1 MSQIENQRTKIL
13 AIVGSPRKGK
23 TYQAIKSLEENSPEI
38 DLNILMLNELDIGL
52 CKGCYL
58 CNSRGEEY
66 CPLKDDRDT
75 ILAEMEKAD
84 GIIFASPVYVNHIT
98 GTMKNFIDRL
108 GFLAHRPNYFDK
120 QAMVMATCK
129 SFGADIVT
137 GYLEDIVNVFGLN
150 VTAKLGL
157 KITTGSEK
165 EDQQNHMKAVKVFD
179 EFIESIRKGTRVEP
193 SINQLVMFNSFK
205 MVSEQVKDEFPADYS
220 YYKDKKGYYYE
231 GAKINGIKKMLAK
244 RIAKKSLDDLAHIS

>member
-1 MSQIENQRTKIL
+1 MSKTKTQKIRVL

-23 TYQAIKSLEENSPEI
+23 TYHAIKSMEENSPEV

-75 ILAEMEKAD
+75 ILAEMGKAD

-129 SFGADIVT
+129 SFGADVVT

-165 EDQQNHMKAVKVFD
+165 EARLNHMKALKVFD
-179 EFIESIRKGTRVEP
+179 EFIESIRKDTRVEP
-193 SINQLVMFNSFK
+193 NMNQLVMFNSFK
-205 MVSEQVKDEFPADYS
+205 MVSEQVKDDFPADYS
-220 YYKDKKGYYYE
+220 YYRDKKGYYYE
-231 GAKINGIKKMLAK
+231 GAKVNVVKNMLAK
-244 RIAKKSLDDLAHIS
+244 RIAKKALDELAHIS